1 MVDFVLNAELRD
13 DQGKGA
19 SRRLRR
25 LDNKVPAIIYGGAK
39 NRKPQSITLAANELN
54 KALESEAFFS
64 HVLTVKVGE
73 KEEQVVL
80 KDLQRH
86 PAKPVIYHADFL
98 RVTKST
104 VLTKVVPLHFVNE
117 DTCVGVKQQGGKI
130 SHNAANIEIKCT
142 IASLPEFIEVDMA
155 AFEAGSTVHIS
166 DVTLPKGVTSVQL
179 ALGSD
184 HDAAIAS
191 VAKKAAA
198 SDEDEE
204 GGEAAAAE

>member
-1 MVDFVLNAELRD
+1 MVDFVLNAEVRD

-25 LDNKVPAIIYGGAK
+25 EAGKVPAIIYGGAK
-39 NRKPQSITLAANELN
+39 NRKPQSITLAANELD
-54 KALESEAFFS
+54 KALMNEAFFS
-64 HVLTVKVGE
+64 HVLTLKVGD

-104 VLTKVVPLHFVNE
+104 VLTKTVPLHFINE
-117 DTCVGVKQQGGKI
+117 DTSVGVKQQGGKI
-130 SHNAANIEIKCT
+130 SHNAADIQIKCT
-142 IASLPEFIEVDMA
+142 IATLPEFIEVDMA
-155 AFEAGSTVHIS
+155 AVEAGQTVHLS
-166 DVTLPKGVTSVQL
+166 DIKLPKGVSSVQL
-179 ALGSD
+179 ALGAD

-191 VAKKAAA
+191 IAKKATA
-198 SDEDEE
+198 SDEE
-204 GGEAAAAE
+204 GEAAAE

>member
-25 LDNKVPAIIYGGAK
+25 EAGKVPAIVYGGAK
-39 NRKPQSITLAANELN
+39 NRKPAAITIAANELD
-54 KALESEAFFS
+54 KALKNEAFFS
-64 HVLTVKVGE
+64 HVITLNIGE
-73 KEEQVVL
+73 KSEQVIL

-98 RVTKST
+98 RITKST
-104 VLTKVVPLHFVNE
+104 VLTKTVPLHFINE

-130 SHNAANIEIKCT
+130 SHSAADIAIKCT
-142 IASLPEFIEVDMA
+142 PANLPEFIEVDMA
-155 AFEAGSTVHIS
+155 EVEAGATVHLS
-166 DVTLPKGVTSVQL
+166 DIALPKGVTSVQL
-179 ALGSD
+179 ALGDD

-191 VAKKAAA
+191 VAKKAAGG
-198 SDEDEE
+198 DEE
-204 GGEAAAAE
+204 EAASEE